1 MVAGVSVA
9 LLFDELELEIDSL
22 LLKKIVADSELDA
35 DSLLLTNSVV
45 ETDSLL
51 LADSEIAEA

>member
-9 LLFDELELEIDSL
+9 LLFDELELEI
-22 LLKKIVADSELDA
+22 

>member
-1 MVAGVSVA
+1 MSVA